1 MATNR
6 LILASWGVASALTVI
21 VTVTATVT
29 LTATRLWAQPR
40 EHEITVVSEGNLD
53 TILLSEFSG
62 VEMLP
67 LEALAKL
74 VSAAMRPASEQSVT
88 LSANGKQARLT
99 DGRNFV
105 SVGGKLVL
113 LQSPVRLESGNW
125 FVPLDFLTKVLSTL
139 SSEPLAYRESER
151 MLMVGNAF
159 PTLEVKTTRDPTYTR
174 VEVGTTG
181 QVPIEMSRV
190 DNQIRLS
197 IRTPYLRTD
206 FRDEEI
212 LDEVVQR
219 IRLERRDRGYDLV
232 VELGPRFGTL
242 KAFERD
248 FPEHGVVLDLLRSRV
263 PTVAGPSPSGQ
274 VETIHEDLR
283 PIEERATDPTAAP
296 APPPAPPPP
305 PATANGER
313 ETPDNV
319 TTIELPP
326 DYASPAPTSPAD
338 VLERGRSGPARLR
351 VVCLDPG
358 HGGPEIGAEGK
369 GGLVEKDVSLSL
381 ARRLRTLLQDRLG
394 LRVVLTRD
402 GDRDLALDDRA
413 AFANNNKAD
422 VFISIHADASPS
434 RDARGSSVYF
444 LSYSGSESHP
454 GQVSIARNPG
464 SAAQSSGGDG
474 ELDFILWDMAQASH
488 LSQSSRLAEIFQEEL
503 LAATG
508 ATEKINRGIKQN
520 TFRVLKGATMPAV
533 LVEVGFISN
542 PREEDLL
549 GTPTYQD
556 SLAEALY
563 RGVLRYKDVYE
574 YEPSA
579 SNHPSQGRK

>member
-6 LILASWGVASALTVI
+6 LSLARWRVACMVAVA
-21 VTVTATVT
+21 VTVAVTVVAPATA
-29 LTATRLWAQPR
+29 LQAQTQAKR
-40 EHEITVVSEGNLD
+40 HEITVVSRGNLD
-53 TILLSEFSG
+53 TIPLSEFSG

-67 LEALAKL
+67 LEALANL
-74 VSAAMRPASEQSVT
+74 VSAEVRPAPEQSVS
-88 LSANGKQARLT
+88 LFANGRQARLT

-113 LQSPVRLESGNW
+113 LQSPVRLVSGNW
-125 FVPLDFLTKVLSTL
+125 FVPLDFLSKVLTTL

-151 MLMVGNAF
+151 MLMVGNTF
-159 PTLEVKTTRDPTYTR
+159 PTLQVKTTRDPTYTR

-197 IRTPYLRTD
+197 IHTPFLTTD

-219 IRLERRDRGYDLV
+219 IRLQHHEREYELV

-242 KAFERD
+242 KAFERQS
-248 FPEHGVVLDLLRSRV
+248 PEHGIVLDLLRSRV
-263 PTVAGPSPSGQ
+263 PTAAGGPPPRQPGD

-283 PIEERATDPTAAP
+283 PIDEREADDEAPLTGEPDPTSASAG
-296 APPPAPPPP
+296 A
-305 PATANGER
+305 GDHDR
-313 ETPDNV
+313 V
-319 TTIELPP
+319 TTIDLGA
-326 DYASPAPTSPAD
+326 DSASPASAAE

-358 HGGPEIGAEGK
+358 HGGPETGAEGK
-369 GGLVEKDVSLSL
+369 GGLIEKDVALSL

-394 LRVVLTRD
+394 VRVVLTRD

-413 AFANNNKAD
+413 ALANNNKAD
-422 VFISIHADASPS
+422 VFISIHADASPR

-444 LSYSGSESHP
+444 LSYSGSEASAS
-454 GQVSIARNPG
+454 QVTTARDPG
-464 SAAQSSGGDG
+464 STPRAAGGDG

-488 LSQSSRLAEIFQEEL
+488 LNQSSRLAEIFQEEL
-503 LAATG
+503 LGATG
-508 ATEKINRGIKQN
+508 ASEKINRGIKQN

-542 PREEDLL
+542 PDEEELL

-556 SLAEALY
+556 RLAEALY

-579 SNHPSQGRK
+579 SDRSAQGRK

>member
-6 LILASWGVASALTVI
+6 LNLASWGVASVLAATTI
-21 VTVTATVT
+21 TIPITAA
-29 LTATRLWAQPR
+29 TALWAQPNQ
-40 EHEITVVSEGNLD
+40 HEITVVSEGSLD
-53 TILLSEFSG
+53 TIPLSEFSG

-74 VSAAMRPASEQSVT
+74 ASATVRPASEQSVT

-113 LQSPVRLESGNW
+113 LQSPVRLVSGNW
-125 FVPLDFLTKVLSTL
+125 FVPMDFLTKVFPTL
-139 SSEPLAYRESER
+139 SSEAVAYRESER
-151 MLMVGNAF
+151 MLLVGNAF

-174 VEVGTTG
+174 VEVSTTG
-181 QVPIEMSRV
+181 QAPIEMSRA

-197 IRTPYLRTD
+197 IHTPYLRTD
-206 FRDEEI
+206 FKDEEI

-219 IRLERRDRGYDLV
+219 IRLQRHTGDYELIVD
-232 VELGPRFGTL
+232 LGPRFGTL

-248 FPEHGVVLDLLRSRV
+248 YPERGVVLDLLRSRV
-263 PTVAGPSPSGQ
+263 PTAAGGSQPGN

-283 PIEERATDPTAAP
+283 PIEERETGATPPTPTP
-296 APPPAPPPP
+296 APE
-305 PATANGER
+305 GEAA
-313 ETPDNV
+313 TPDNV
-319 TTIELPP
+319 TTIELPS
-326 DYASPAPTSPAD
+326 DFGTPTSAADIMEHARSAPA
-338 VLERGRSGPARLR
+338 ELR

-358 HGGPEIGAEGK
+358 HGGAETGAEGK
-369 GGLVEKDVSLSL
+369 GGLFEKDVALSI

-402 GDRDLALDDRA
+402 GDRNLGLDDRA
-413 AFANNNKAD
+413 ALANSNKAD
-422 VFISIHADASPS
+422 LFISIHADASPI

-444 LSYSGSESHP
+444 LSYSGSESSA
-454 GQVSIARNPG
+454 GQVSAAHNQT
-464 SAAQSSGGDG
+464 SATRGSGGDG

-488 LSQSSRLAEIFQEEL
+488 LSQSSKLAEIFQQEL
-503 LAATG
+503 LGATG
-508 ATEKINRGIKQN
+508 SAEKVDRGIKQN

-542 PREEDLL
+542 PQEEELL
-549 GTPTYQD
+549 GSAAYQD
-556 SLAEALY
+556 RLAEALY
-563 RGVLRYKDVYE
+563 RGVLRFKDVYE

-579 SNHPSQGRK
+579 ADRSSQGRK